1 MADHSYA
8 TMQGGYSPL
17 DRAYSDPLW
26 RDAQTETK
34 LAQPIV
40 PFKDIGQT
48 VPENDPRTG
57 AHILQ
62 NVQAAIRSGV
72 GNIQLVMSVSSSQA
86 MGGGFKAYGPES
98 REQLRHMFEESGT
111 TLGGIELPT
120 SVSNLSGYDPQ
131 QGGFSDDRMQRD
143 MQEVR
148 DAIKFVADVGRG
160 GGIDILSWEFER
172 GLSEAK
178 WNKTIDKDGKKLWV
192 FGHAGNTKEEQ
203 ERMEVIQLVDER
215 TGRIQGFRKS
225 EEQFLPFDPAT
236 LDPTKPRDEWKEI
249 PAEPG
254 KMPPLKEW
262 KWSDYEQVAER
273 INKGIKDDSQKMT
286 ATQVFI
292 KVLENGQID
301 TLNGYANMY
310 GSEARSHEERAK
322 ELEQSAIL
330 IEQHPESREAQN
342 ILEQGGTPE
351 KLKAKA
357 MSERQLGRDRMRL
370 AIGQQ
375 QQAQQLEERSKRQ
388 KPVEEFALNR
398 ATDSYAELGIAAMQ
412 ETHNRGLGNNPIHI
426 GPESGWPQF
435 FGSHPKEFVQLIR
448 ESREKMAER
457 LVAEHHLSPEEARKE
472 AQTHIKGELDTSHL
486 GMFFEHFRPDE
497 KDQDKRLKDFNKW
510 FLDQVNE
517 LAEVNA
523 KEQILGG
530 VQIVNSM
537 TGSHAHLPPSQ
548 GVFPVI
554 EAARIL
560 KEKGKFDGPMTS
572 EGHEEEKFGQGRI
585 IFDAWANL
593 AGNIMS
599 PSYIGGSG
607 GAGGLGGK
615 WLNPQSSYFGRAYA
629 PTQMFGEYAPNQE
642 FRLWSDVPLE

>member
-8 TMQGGYSPL
+8 TMHGGYSPL

-34 LAQPIV
+34 LAQPII

-72 GNIQLVMSVSSSQA
+72 GNIQIVMSVSSSQA

-111 TLGGIELPT
+111 QLGGIELPT

-143 MQEVR
+143 RQEVR

-172 GLSEAK
+172 GLSDAK
-178 WNKTIDKDGKKLWV
+178 WNKTIDKDGKKLWM

-203 ERMEVIQLVDER
+203 ERMETVQIVDSKS
-215 TGRIQGFRKS
+215 GRIQGFRKS
-225 EEQFLPFDPAT
+225 EEQFLPFDPET
-236 LDPTKPRDEWKEI
+236 LDPTKKRDEWKEI
-249 PAEPG
+249 PAMPG
-254 KMPPLKEW
+254 EMPRLKEW
-262 KWSDYEQVAER
+262 KWSHYEQVADR
-273 INKGIKDDSQKMT
+273 INKDIKDPSQKWT
-286 ATQVFI
+286 PTKVFI
-292 KVLENGQID
+292 MVLENGQLN
-301 TLNGYANMY
+301 TLDGYANMY
-310 GSEARSHEERAK
+310 RSEALKHEATAK
-322 ELEQSAIL
+322 KLEAAAVELTENPDPQ
-330 IEQHPESREAQN
+330 R
-342 ILEQGGTPE
+342 GTPE
-351 KLKAKA
+351 ELRRDAED
-357 MSERQLGRDRMRL
+357 ERRAARERMRL
-370 AIGQQ
+370 AVGQQ
-375 QQAQQLEERSKRQ
+375 QQAKQLEERSNRQ
-388 KPVEEFALNR
+388 IPVEKFALDR
-398 ATDSYAELGIAAMQ
+398 ATESYAELGIAAMQ
-412 ETHNRGLGNNPIHI
+412 ETHNRGLANNPIHI

-435 FGSHPKEFVQLIR
+435 FGSHPKEFVQLIMD
-448 ESREKMAER
+448 SREKMAAK

-497 KDQDKRLKDFNKW
+497 KDQDKRLKEFNKW
-510 FLDQVNE
+510 FLDQVTD

-599 PSYIGGSG
+599 PSYVGGSG